1 MIMTSEE
8 FEQALWALALRK
20 AEAEAVAAEIMVEKA
35 KAELENT
42 KAVGDFQRK
51 YSRAQGFI
59 GGS

>member
-1 MIMTSEE
+1 MTSEE
-8 FEQALWALALRK
+8 FEQALRALALRK

-35 KAELENT
+35 KVELENT

-51 YSRAQGFI
+51 YSRSLGFI